1 MESGG
6 GLVSSDTARLEYS
19 YDPNTGSWFGGSWYR
34 PTHRDHRGEG
44 AEAEEVKPSFAMAL
58 ASIYDQAEELL
69 LSKQRDY
76 GPDNIAKSPFGP
88 IFGLLVRMYDKQAR
102 AVNLVSK
109 GHQAEHESLEDT
121 FIDLLNY
128 SAIALLVLRGQWPG
142 VKAGDW

>member
-1 MESGG
+1 
-6 GLVSSDTARLEYS
+6 
-19 YDPNTGSWFGGSWYR
+19 
-34 PTHRDHRGEG
+34 
-44 AEAEEVKPSFAMAL
+44 MAL

-88 IFGLLVRMYDKQAR
+88 LFGLLVRMYDKQAR

-109 GHQAEHESLEDT
+109 GHQAQHESLEDT

-128 SAIALLVLRGQWPG
+128 AAIGLLVLRGQWPG
-142 VKAGDW
+142 VKAGEW